1 MGTTTEAREFSYTVS
16 NWVWARQKATVLRN
30 ARIAARRKRLHAD
43 GEPEVHVTLVWRQ
56 KPADDRLPL
65 EHC

>member
-16 NWVWARQKATVLRN
+16 GWVWGRQKATVLRN
-30 ARIAARRKRLHAD
+30 ARIAARRKRLRAD
-43 GEPEVHVTLVWRQ
+43 GEPEVHVTLVWPQ
-56 KPADDRLPL
+56 DTDDQLPM